1 MGERV
6 IGVEHAKKVLE
17 AFLDAKE
24 FQTKSQRKVDR
35 MRELEAESFGKK

>member
-1 MGERV
+1 MCIR
-6 IGVEHAKKVLE
+6 
-17 AFLDAKE
+17 DSAKE